1 MPAAEEP
8 RREQLDGLRALVFFC
23 VFLVH
28 HFTVPLE
35 FLSYALP
42 VFFAMSGFLITRVL
56 WQSQA
61 ATLGEKLK
69 VFYVRRILRICPAY
83 YVVLLFL
90 YLFHDLQ
97 YPLTNV
103 AYVLNLKIFALSLN
117 PSDPE
122 FINLAAAWNSRDLH
136 LWSMSVEE
144 HYYLLYPLLFF
155 VIPRRR
161 MGLLFGATVAL
172 GIGIRAWQMHAQ
184 PESYYGLLLPSC
196 MEYFAWGGLFAF
208 LMLEGRLPS
217 RRSSWWALYLPAAA
231 VAVSIAIEYGFKLD
245 GYYMCQTTHFTS
257 FVAPMLG
264 LLIWGLWTES
274 PSHPAIRFMN
284 LKPLVYLGKIG
295 YAMYL
300 VHLSMWDLYR
310 AWFAP
315 TINARVEDPAWQ
327 TAWFFAVTFAM
338 TVVLGAALW
347 HFVEVPA
354 GKLKKYFPVA
364 GVPRA
369 AALVPSGG

>member
-1 MPAAEEP
+1 MEQ

-23 VFLVH
+23 VFAVH
-28 HFTVPLE
+28 HFFVPLE

-61 ATLGEKLK
+61 PTLGEKLK
-69 VFYVRRILRICPAY
+69 TFYVRRILRICPAY

-90 YLFHDLQ
+90 FLFHDLQ
-97 YPLTNV
+97 YPLANV
-103 AYVLNLKIFALSLN
+103 FYLLNLKIFALSLDPYN
-117 PSDPE
+117 PE
-122 FINLAAAWNSRDLH
+122 FVNLAASWDKHDLH

-144 HYYLLYPLLFF
+144 QYYILYPLLFYI
-155 VIPRRR
+155 VPRRR
-161 MGLLFGATVAL
+161 MNLLFGATVLVAIATRTWL
-172 GIGIRAWQMHAQ
+172 MHVA
-184 PESYYGLLLPSC
+184 PESFFGFLLPSC

-208 LMLEGRLPS
+208 LMLEGKLPS
-217 RRSSWWALYLPAAA
+217 RRSTWWAVYLPAAA

-284 LKPLVYLGKIG
+284 LRPLVYLGKIG

-300 VHLSMWDLYR
+300 VHLSTWDLYR
-310 AWFAP
+310 AWCAP
-315 TINARVEDPAWQ
+315 LINGYVVDPTWQ
-327 TAWFFAVTFAM
+327 TVWFIAVTFAL
-338 TVVLGAALW
+338 TVAFGAALW

-364 GVPRA
+364 GPKPVATLLPAER
-369 AALVPSGG
+369 